1 MLRLFHKD
9 HGSGFRNTCC
19 RIFCGKRGQ
28 AKPCFLIWGILF
40 ICSALLLGGC
50 SPLETAFDGVEK
62 GVISAM
68 IGTPKEVTSVSE
80 DRLAYQQ
87 LSEHERVLY
96 DQMLDCILKQ
106 EEEVPLSTVDAKECD
121 KAFSAVMAD
130 YGGLFWVSGYSY
142 RTYGKGD
149 ETIGFVFEPSYTIS
163 REERDET
170 QDKIDKVVEEWLAG
184 LPADA
189 DDYTKSKYVFETLID
204 RVDYDKD
211 SQNNQNIISVFL
223 GGATVC
229 QGYADATGYL
239 LQQLSIPSMVVT
251 GEARGV
257 SHAWNLVLLDGD
269 YYYLDTTWGNSMYL
283 NTDEETVKHVN
294 YAYLNITTAELM
306 QTHTIDSSIK
316 LPDCT
321 AITDNYFSREGMLF
335 TSWDE
340 DGIGIALSN
349 GYYNMEKTVSVKF
362 SGMEL
367 YNRAKQYFINDGHLT
382 DYCEGLETITYMES
396 KDTCVLTVE
405 YP

>member
-9 HGSGFRNTCC
+9 HGSGFRTTC
-19 RIFCGKRGQ
+19 RRNCGGRGQ
-28 AKPCFLIWGILF
+28 AEPCFFVWGIF
-40 ICSALLLGGC
+40 IICSGLLLGGC
-50 SPLETAFDGVEK
+50 SPLESAFDGVER

-68 IGTPKEVTSVSE
+68 IGTPKDVTSVSE
-80 DRLAYQQ
+80 DRIAYQR
-87 LSEHERVLY
+87 LSEEEQALY
-96 DQMLDCILKQ
+96 DQMLDCILMH
-106 EEEVPLSTVDAKECD
+106 EEEVPLSTVDADECD
-121 KAFSAVMAD
+121 VAFSAVMAD

-149 ETIGFVFEPSYTIS
+149 ETIGFVFEPSYTMS
-163 REERDET
+163 REKRDET
-170 QDKIDKVVEEWLAG
+170 QEKIDAVVEDWLAE

-189 DDYTKSKYVFETLID
+189 DDYAKSKFVFETLID

-211 SQNNQNIISVFL
+211 SKNNQNIISVFL

-283 NTDEETVKHVN
+283 NTDEQTVKHVN
-294 YAYLNITTAELM
+294 YAYLNITTDELL
-306 QTHTIDSSIK
+306 QTHTIESDIA
-316 LPDCT
+316 LPDCS
-321 AITDNYFSREGMLF
+321 AITDNYFSREGRLF
-335 TSWDE
+335 SSWQE
-340 DGIGIALSN
+340 EAIGIALSN

-362 SGMEL
+362 ADMDL
-367 YNRAKQYFINDGHLT
+367 YNQAKQFFINDGHLT
-382 DYCEGLETITYMES
+382 DYCEGLESITYMES

>member
-1 MLRLFHKD
+1 ME
-9 HGSGFRNTCC
+9 S
-19 RIFCGKRGQ
+19 
-28 AKPCFLIWGILF
+28 
-40 ICSALLLGGC
+40 
-50 SPLETAFDGVEK
+50 AFDGVER

-80 DRLAYQQ
+80 DRIAYQR
-87 LSEHERVLY
+87 LSEEEQMLY
-96 DQMLDCILKQ
+96 DQMLDCILTH
-106 EEEVPLSTVDAKECD
+106 EEEVPLSTVDADECD

-149 ETIGFVFEPSYTIS
+149 ETIGFVFEPSYTMT

-170 QDKIDKVVEEWLAG
+170 QAEIDAVVEDWLSG

-189 DDYTKSKYVFETLID
+189 DDYVKSKFVFETLID

-211 SQNNQNIISVFL
+211 SQNNQNIISVFM

-239 LQQLSIPSMVVT
+239 LQQLAIPSMVVT

-294 YAYLNITTAELM
+294 YAYLNITTDELLE
-306 QTHTIDSSIK
+306 THTIDSNIE
-316 LPDCT
+316 LPDCS
-321 AITDNYFSREGMLF
+321 AVTDNYFSREGRLF
-335 TSWDE
+335 SSWNE
-340 DGIGIALSN
+340 EAIGIALSN

-362 SGMEL
+362 SDIDL
-367 YNRAKQYFINDGHLT
+367 YNQAKQYFINDGHLT
-382 DYCEGLETITYMES
+382 DYCEGLESITYMES